1 MTALTI
7 TRHGETRMSQRGIRE
22 IDLDVLL
29 AHGTEIG
36 RGRIMLKKRDA
47 AKVIQNLKKQIANIE
62 RLTDKVLVVTGGHLI
77 TAYHQESPIRP
88 SGRGTRKPSTHQ
100 ICDLSLPE
108 TQPIR

>member
-22 IDLDVLL
+22 TDLDVLL

-47 AKVIQNLKKQIANIE
+47 ARVIRDLKKQITNIE
-62 RLTDKVLVVTGGHLI
+62 RLTDKVLVVADGHLI
-77 TAYHQESPIRP
+77 TAYHQASPIRP
-88 SGRGTRKPSTHQ
+88 YGRGTREPSTNQ
-100 ICDLSLPE
+100 TAIGG
-108 TQPIR
+108 